1 MRLSTLLPAFFITAV
16 ASAASIDMNDPRR
29 ALGREENVRIDAQL
43 VRDTVS
49 PGAPVA
55 ITYRIQNLS
64 DSSVAIADRVSD
76 ASYDEETRTITLA
89 VGSEVPPE
97 HMPHMVIV
105 GPGETK
111 VLSTAATPSLTAT
124 AHRLSSAPRY
134 VQVKVAIMRDLRP
147 FLPLIEKQNGQARQ
161 PIPDELFHKWFECN
175 GTIFLN
181 TVPVY
186 FQKQNSITDAEER
199 RGRGGW

>member
-1 MRLSTLLPAFFITAV
+1 MRLSTLLPAFYFTAV
-16 ASAASIDMNDPRR
+16 ASAASIDMDDPRR

-64 DSSVAIADRVSD
+64 ASSVAIADRVSD
-76 ASYDEETRTITLA
+76 ASYDAETRTITLA

-97 HMPHMVIV
+97 HMPHMVV
-105 GPGETK
+105 VAPGETK
-111 VLSTAATPSLTAT
+111 VLSTSATPSLTAS
-124 AHRLSSAPRY
+124 AHRIPSAPRY

-147 FLPLIEKQNGQARQ
+147 FLPLIQKQNGQARQ
-161 PIPDELFHKWFECN
+161 PISDELFDQWFECN
-175 GTIFLN
+175 DTIFLN
-181 TVPVY
+181 SVPVY
-186 FQKQNSITDAEER
+186 FEKQKSVADAEER
-199 RGRGGW
+199 HARGGW